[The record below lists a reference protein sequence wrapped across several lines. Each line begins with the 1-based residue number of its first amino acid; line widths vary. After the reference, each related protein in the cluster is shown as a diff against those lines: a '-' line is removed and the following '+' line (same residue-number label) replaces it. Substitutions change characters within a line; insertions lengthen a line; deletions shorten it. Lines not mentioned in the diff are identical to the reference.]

1 MLVRCLL
8 VEKEGQGSGDHQV
21 TAVIQTQ
28 NLSKWYGNVLGL
40 NDVTLEIEAGITGI
54 LGPNGA
60 GKSTFLKLITGQ
72 IKSNIGSV
80 TIDGQ
85 RVWNNFSLFSK
96 IGFCPEQD
104 SFFEEMTGWQFLTSL
119 LRLYH
124 FSTAEIEEKAD
135 KALEIVELTEDKHR
149 AVRSYSRGM
158 RQRLKVAQSIAHD
171 PAIIILDEPLN
182 GLDPLGRRKIIRL
195 IKEYKGEGRTIVVS
209 SHVLPEIEAM
219 TNQIILIHQGK
230 IFAQGDI
237 HYIRDLIET
246 HPHIISIKCSDP
258 RQLAQKFIQHDFV
271 LKVNFDQ
278 KKGSLLVETN
288 NRDKFFGL
296 LPVLFVENRIEV
308 EEITSPDD
316 NLQAVFDYLIG
327 K

>member
-1 MLVRCLL
+1 MT
-8 VEKEGQGSGDHQV
+8 D
-21 TAVIQTQ
+21 VIQTQ

-40 NDVTLEIEAGITGI
+40 SDVTLQVEPGITGI

-72 IKSNIGSV
+72 IKPNIGRV
-80 TIDGQ
+80 LVNGQ
-85 RVWNNFSLFSK
+85 DVWNNYAMFAQ

-104 SFFEEMTGWQFLTSL
+104 SFYEELTGWQFMTSL
-119 LRLYH
+119 LKLHH
-124 FSTAEIEEKAD
+124 FSPEEINQKAEKALD
-135 KALEIVELTEDKHR
+135 IVELMKDKDR
-149 AVRSYSRGM
+149 VIRSYSRGM
-158 RQRLKVAQSIAHD
+158 RQRLKVAQAIAHD
-171 PAIIILDEPLN
+171 PNIIILDEPLN

-195 IKEYKGEGRTIVVS
+195 IKEYKGEGRMIVVS

-219 TNQIILIHQGK
+219 TNRIILIHQGK
-230 IFAQGDI
+230 VFAQGDI

-246 HPHIISIKCSDP
+246 HPHIISIKCSQP
-258 RQLAQKFIQHDFV
+258 RLLAEKFIHYDYV
-271 LKVNFDQ
+271 LKVHFDLQ
-278 KKGSLLVETN
+278 KKSLLVETN
-288 NRDKFFGL
+288 NRDDFFSL
-296 LPVLFVENRIEV
+296 LPSLVTDNDIEV

>member
-1 MLVRCLL
+1 M
-8 VEKEGQGSGDHQV
+8 

-40 NDVTLEIEAGITGI
+40 SDVTLEIESGITGI

-80 TIDGQ
+80 SIKGQ
-85 RVWNNFSLFSK
+85 RVWNNFPLFLK

-104 SFFEEMTGWQFLTSL
+104 SFYEEMTGWQFLTNL

-124 FSTAEIEEKAD
+124 FSPAEITEKAD
-135 KALEIVELTEDKHR
+135 KALEIVELSEDRHR

-171 PAIIILDEPLN
+171 PGIIILDEPLN

-195 IKEYKGEGRTIVVS
+195 IKEYKGEGRTIIVS

-219 TNQIILIHQGK
+219 TRKIILIHQGK

-246 HPHIISIKCSDP
+246 HPHIIAIKCSDP
-258 RQLAQKFIQHDFV
+258 RRLAQKFIQHDFV
-271 LKVNFDQ
+271 LKVNFDL
-278 KKGSLLVETN
+278 KKENLLIETN

-296 LPVLFVENRIEV
+296 LPGLFVENNIEV

-316 NLQAVFDYLIG
+316 NLQAVFDYLIE